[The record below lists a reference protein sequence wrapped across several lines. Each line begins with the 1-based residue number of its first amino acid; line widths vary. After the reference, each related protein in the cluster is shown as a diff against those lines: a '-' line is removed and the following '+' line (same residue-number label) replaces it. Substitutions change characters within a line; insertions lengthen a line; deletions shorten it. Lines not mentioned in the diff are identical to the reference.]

1 MKEYYADLQ
10 NNKDYIEQKIKK
22 HPEIGIVL
30 GSGLG
35 SLAKDF
41 TDSTSVSYSELKNF
55 PTSTVSGHSGQF
67 VFTEAYGTPIVLMQ
81 GRVHYYEGYS
91 MQDVVKPIRLMKM
104 LGVKKIIL
112 TNSAGGINEGFE
124 PGDLMMITGHIS
136 SFVPSP
142 LIGKNEDNWG
152 KRFPDMSEVYSKKL
166 CEIIL
171 KSASEENIEIKKGVY
186 LQTTGPQYETPEEIR
201 MFKLFGAD
209 AVGMSTVCEAIA
221 ARHFGLEVCGISCI
235 TNKAAGISSS
245 PLSHEE
251 VKEAADRVSLC
262 FKKLIKR
269 IIYNLGDENHV

>member
-1 MKEYYADLQ
+1 MKEYYADIQ
-10 NNKDYIEQKIKK
+10 NNKDYIEQKIKT

-35 SLAKDF
+35 SLATDF
-41 TDSTSVSYSELKNF
+41 TDSISVTYSELKNF
-55 PTSTVSGHSGQF
+55 PISTVSGHSGQF
-67 VFTEAYGTPIVLMQ
+67 VFTEAYGTPIVMMQ

-112 TNSAGGINEGFE
+112 TNSAGGINESFE

-152 KRFPDMSEVYSKKL
+152 TRFPDMSDVYSKALRKT
-166 CEIIL
+166 IL
-171 KSASEENIEIKKGVY
+171 QSAYEENIEIKKGVY

-201 MFKLFGAD
+201 MFKIFGAD

-221 ARHFGLEVCGISCI
+221 ARHCGMEVCGISCI

-251 VKEAADRVSLC
+251 VKEAANKASLN

-269 IIYNLGDENHV
+269 ILYNSGETDHV

>member
-1 MKEYYADLQ
+1 MKEYYADIQ
-10 NNKDYIEQKIKK
+10 NNKDYIEQKIKT

-35 SLAKDF
+35 SLATDF
-41 TDSTSVSYSELKNF
+41 TDSISVTYSELKNF
-55 PTSTVSGHSGQF
+55 PISTVSGHSGQF
-67 VFTEAYGTPIVLMQ
+67 VFTEAYGTPIVMMQ

-112 TNSAGGINEGFE
+112 TNSAGGINESFE

-152 KRFPDMSEVYSKKL
+152 TRFPDMSDVYSKAL
-166 CEIIL
+166 RETIL
-171 KSASEENIEIKKGVY
+171 QSAYEENIEIKKGVY

-201 MFKLFGAD
+201 MFKIFGAD

-221 ARHFGLEVCGISCI
+221 ARHCGMEVCGISCI

-251 VKEAADRVSLC
+251 VKEAANKASLN

-269 IIYNLGDENHV
+269 ILYNSGETDHV